1 MKPDELSPALL
12 ADWESAVGFRLFSER
27 EVPTLTVPEQ
37 IAAAIGE
44 RILSDRL
51 APGERIGEQELADEF
66 EVSRGPVRDALRI
79 LEREGL
85 VTLIPRRGAEVTALT
100 AQELQDLMEIRV
112 GLFEIA
118 ARKLMAQRP
127 ADLHALLT
135 MGLQRLEALAAA
147 PDGGSE
153 YVETTY
159 RTMILVGRLTGNH
172 RLHRMMTSISLQTL
186 RYSKLGLASVERR
199 QRSVALLREG
209 IAATARGDVEKLV
222 AVTRQR
228 IEESARQAMQA
239 LQTPGRTRKTR
250 P

>member
-37 IAAAIGE
+37 IAASIGE

-66 EVSRGPVRDALRI
+66 EVSRGPIRDALRI

-85 VTLIPRRGAEVTALT
+85 VTLIPRRGAEVTSLT

-127 ADLHALLT
+127 EDLHALLK
-135 MGLQRLEALAAA
+135 MGLQRLQALASA
-147 PDGGSE
+147 PDGGNE

-186 RYSKLGLASVERR
+186 RYSKLGLASTQRR

-209 IAATARGDVEKLV
+209 IEATARGDVEQLV

-228 IEESARQAMQA
+228 IEESAQQAMQA
-239 LQTPGRTRKTR
+239 LQAAGRQKRSR
-250 P
+250 A